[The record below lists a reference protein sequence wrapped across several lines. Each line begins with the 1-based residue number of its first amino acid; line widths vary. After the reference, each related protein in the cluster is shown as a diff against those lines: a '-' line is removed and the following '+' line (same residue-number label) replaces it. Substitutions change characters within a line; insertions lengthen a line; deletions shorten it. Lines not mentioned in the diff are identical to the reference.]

1 MEREESSMTTVRP
14 RRTELAV
21 PASNQRF
28 LHKAASSV
36 ADAVILD
43 LEDGVAPSARPEA
56 RANVVEALNT
66 LDWGRR
72 LRTVRVNDVRT
83 QWFYQDL
90 IAVVE
95 GAGRHLDAIVLPKVN
110 RPEDVYMLDLLLGQ
124 IEMAKG
130 IDHRIGIEAQIE
142 TAEGMAAVEQ
152 IARAS
157 TRLQTLIFG
166 PGDYAASIGAPMLS
180 IGGHVAEYPGHIW
193 HAALSRIVV
202 AAKAA
207 GLEAIDGPFGAYKD
221 MAGLEQSARL
231 ARLLGCDGKWAIHPS
246 QLEPIN
252 AIFAPSAEELA
263 RAQEIV
269 QQYQS
274 SLAEQGRGAISLQG
288 DLIDAASLRMAE
300 RVLARGQ
307 VAGNTGSSPVSTS

>member
-1 MEREESSMTTVRP
+1 MPIARP

-21 PASNQRF
+21 PASNLRF
-28 LHKAASSV
+28 LHKAATSA

-56 RANVVEALNT
+56 RANVVEALCS

-95 GAGRHLDAIVLPKVN
+95 GAGQHLDAIVLPKVN

-130 IDHRIGIEAQIE
+130 IGHRIGIEAQIE
-142 TAEGMAAVEQ
+142 TAEGMASVEQ

-166 PGDYAASIGAPMLS
+166 PGDYAASIGAPLLS

-207 GLEAIDGPFGAYKD
+207 GLEAIDGPFGAYQD
-221 MAGLEQSARL
+221 LTGLEQSARL
-231 ARLLGCDGKWAIHPS
+231 ARLLGCDGKWAIHPT
-246 QLEPIN
+246 QLDPIN
-252 AIFAPSAEELA
+252 AMFSPTADEVA
-263 RAQEIV
+263 RAQEIIER
-269 QQYQS
+269 YRA
-274 SLAEQGRGAISLQG
+274 SLDEQARGAISLQG

-300 RVLARGQ
+300 RVLARRQ
-307 VAGNTGSSPVSTS
+307 YN